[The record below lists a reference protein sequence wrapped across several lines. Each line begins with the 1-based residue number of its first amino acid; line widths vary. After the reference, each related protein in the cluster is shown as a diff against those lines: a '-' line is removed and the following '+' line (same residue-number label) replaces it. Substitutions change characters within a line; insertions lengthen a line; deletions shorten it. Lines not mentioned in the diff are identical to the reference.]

1 MDTTNADL
9 YFELLNTVYEVADAC
24 DGFSEINVPG
34 IQELC
39 GICFQ
44 SPSKYN
50 NDQVF
55 NDSCQTAISILRRV
69 ADDSRNPQKVFDL
82 MLILVKIVFQSQAE
96 EVYKNAI
103 WTLAELIQSSDGA
116 NITKQFAAALCY
128 TFNFQESELT
138 FEDDDVNQFLSQ
150 NVLPYLYQPQDD
162 TDANDDAEVSVPIY
176 EQIAQGKFSFMTQV
190 VAQTIRKIVY
200 CMEDHEDTVIGKLL
214 VGLSRMARQTSFVGT
229 DKQLTLSAIKDIYVY
244 LQSGEKN
251 KGQHQ
256 VSAVHKAHYQLSNKK
271 IG

>member
-1 MDTTNADL
+1 M
-9 YFELLNTVYEVADAC
+9 
-24 DGFSEINVPG
+24 
-34 IQELC
+34 
-39 GICFQ
+39 
-44 SPSKYN
+44 
-50 NDQVF
+50 
-55 NDSCQTAISILRRV
+55 
-69 ADDSRNPQKVFDL
+69 
-82 MLILVKIVFQSQAE
+82 
-96 EVYKNAI
+96 
-103 WTLAELIQSSDGA
+103 
-116 NITKQFAAALCY
+116 
-128 TFNFQESELT
+128 
-138 FEDDDVNQFLSQ
+138 
-150 NVLPYLYQPQDD
+150 LPYLYQPQDD

-251 KGQHQ
+251 EGQHQ